1 MFKKLALASLMV
13 FVFSQPL
20 AQVSLST
27 AGGTTGGAVTS
38 SPISNSTVGAI
49 SNTNSTGASTATVGN
64 LTTGQSNSTV
74 GNLSTGASTSSVGNL
89 TTGASSVGNT
99 TTGAST
105 SSVGNLT
112 TGASSVGNTT
122 TGAST
127 SSVGSQT
134 TGASTSS
141 GNSSGNTTITSNYTA
156 PKIPVATAVAPS
168 NFPTAPCMGS
178 SSIGGSAVLF
188 GFSAGSS
195 WEATECMTFEAARS
209 FDQAGMHD
217 DALAIKCTSKYSA
230 AAPSCIKLK
239 QQELQAQ
246 QQALVQQSEYD
257 LTKPANINLIKG
269 IYSETIDPVTGFITI
284 IDTRDSRSRIG
295 AIR

>member
-20 AQVSLST
+20 AQVSVST
-27 AGGTTGGAVTS
+27 DGGTTGGAITS
-38 SPISNSTVGAI
+38 SPISNSVSSVG
-49 SNTNSTGASTATVGN
+49 S
-64 LTTGQSNSTV
+64 
-74 GNLSTGASTSSVGNL
+74 LSTGASTSQG
-89 TTGASSVGNT
+89 GAGGLGGTSSA

-105 SSVGNLT
+105 SQGGSVGSL
-112 TGASSVGNTT
+112 S

-127 SSVGSQT
+127 SAGGVSNATSG
-134 TGASTSS
+134 GASSS
-141 GNSSGNTTITSNYTA
+141 GNTSGNTTITSNYTA

-246 QQALVQQSEYD
+246 QQALVQQSGYD

-295 AIR
+295 VIR

>member
-20 AQVSLST
+20 AQVSVST
-27 AGGTTGGAVTS
+27 AGGTTGGEVTS

-49 SNTNSTGASTATVGN
+49 SNTNSTGASTAT
-64 LTTGQSNSTV
+64 
-74 GNLSTGASTSSVGNL
+74 
-89 TTGASSVGNT
+89 
-99 TTGAST
+99 
-105 SSVGNLT
+105 VGNLT

-209 FDQAGMHD
+209 FDQAGMYD

-230 AAPSCIKLK
+230 VAPSCIKLK

-284 IDTRDSRSRIG
+284 IDTRDSRSSIG

>member
-1 MFKKLALASLMV
+1 MFNKLALASLMV

-20 AQVSLST
+20 AQVSVST
-27 AGGTTGGAVTS
+27 DGGTTGGAVTS

-49 SNTNSTGASTATVGN
+49 SN
-64 LTTGQSNSTV
+64 SNS
-74 GNLSTGASTSSVGNL
+74 
-89 TTGASSVGNT
+89 
-99 TTGAST
+99 
-105 SSVGNLT
+105 
-112 TGASSVGNTT
+112 

-246 QQALVQQSEYD
+246 EQALVQQSAYD

-295 AIR
+295 VIR

>member
-20 AQVSLST
+20 AQVSVST

-74 GNLSTGASTSSVGNL
+74 GAISNSNS
-89 TTGASSVGNT
+89 
-99 TTGAST
+99 
-105 SSVGNLT
+105 
-112 TGASSVGNTT
+112 

-246 QQALVQQSEYD
+246 QQALVQQSVYD
-257 LTKPANINLIKG
+257 LTKPANINLIKR

-295 AIR
+295 TIR

>member
-1 MFKKLALASLMV
+1 MFKKLALASLTVLV
-13 FVFSQPL
+13 FRISFG
-20 AQVSLST
+20 QVSVST
-27 AGGTTGGAVTS
+27 DGGTTGGAVTS
-38 SPISNSTVGAI
+38 SPISNSV
-49 SNTNSTGASTATVGN
+49 S
-64 LTTGQSNSTV
+64 
-74 GNLSTGASTSSVGNL
+74 
-89 TTGASSVGNT
+89 

-105 SSVGNLT
+105 SQGGAGGSVGAIS
-112 TGASSVGNTT
+112 TGASSSTGGSNSMTT
-122 TGAST
+122 GTTSNVTGAST
-127 SSVGSQT
+127 ST
-134 TGASTSS
+134 AGASTSS
-141 GNSSGNTTITSNYTA
+141 GNISGNTTITSNYTA

-239 QQELQAQ
+239 QQEQQAQ
-246 QQALVQQSEYD
+246 IPVVQQIQFDQPKSRYE
-257 LTKPANINLIKG
+257 NLIKG
-269 IYSETIDPVTGFITI
+269 IYSETIDPITGFITI
-284 IDTRDSRSRIG
+284 IDTRETRGRI
-295 AIR
+295 AIAR

>member
-1 MFKKLALASLMV
+1 MFKKLALASLTVLV
-13 FVFSQPL
+13 FRTAFG
-20 AQVSLST
+20 QVSIST
-27 AGGTTGGAVTS
+27 DGGTTGGAITS
-38 SPISNSTVGAI
+38 TPISNSV
-49 SNTNSTGASTATVGN
+49 S
-64 LTTGQSNSTV
+64 
-74 GNLSTGASTSSVGNL
+74 
-89 TTGASSVGNT
+89 

-105 SSVGNLT
+105 SQGGTGGSNSIT
-112 TGASSVGNTT
+112 TGATSSV

-127 SSVGSQT
+127 ST
-134 TGASTSS
+134 AGASSSS
-141 GNSSGNTTITSNYTA
+141 GNTSGNTTITSNYTA

-239 QQELQAQ
+239 QQEQQAQ
-246 QQALVQQSEYD
+246 IPVVQQLQFDQPKPEYV
-257 LTKPANINLIKG
+257 NLIKG
-269 IYSETIDPVTGFITI
+269 IYSETIDPTTGFITI
-284 IDTRDSRSRIG
+284 IDTRETRGRI
-295 AIR
+295 AITR

>member
-20 AQVSLST
+20 AQVSVST
-27 AGGTTGGAVTS
+27 DGGTTGGAVTS
-38 SPISNSTVGAI
+38 SPISNSVSSVG
-49 SNTNSTGASTATVGN
+49 SLSTGASTATVGS

-74 GNLSTGASTSSVGNL
+74 GAISNSNS
-89 TTGASSVGNT
+89 
-99 TTGAST
+99 
-105 SSVGNLT
+105 
-112 TGASSVGNTT
+112 

-178 SSIGGSAVLF
+178 SSISGSAVLF

-246 QQALVQQSEYD
+246 QQALVQQSAYD
-257 LTKPANINLIKG
+257 LTKLANINLIKG

-295 AIR
+295 VIR

>member
-20 AQVSLST
+20 AQVSVST
-27 AGGTTGGAVTS
+27 DGGTTGGAVTS

-49 SNTNSTGASTATVGN
+49 SNTNSTGASTATVGS

-74 GNLSTGASTSSVGNL
+74 GAISNSNS
-89 TTGASSVGNT
+89 
-99 TTGAST
+99 
-105 SSVGNLT
+105 
-112 TGASSVGNTT
+112 

-246 QQALVQQSEYD
+246 QQALVQQSAYD

-295 AIR
+295 VIR

>member
-1 MFKKLALASLMV
+1 MFKKLALASLTVLV
-13 FVFSQPL
+13 FRISFG
-20 AQVSLST
+20 QVSVST
-27 AGGTTGGAVTS
+27 DGGTTGGAVTS
-38 SPISNSTVGAI
+38 SPISNSV
-49 SNTNSTGASTATVGN
+49 S
-64 LTTGQSNSTV
+64 
-74 GNLSTGASTSSVGNL
+74 
-89 TTGASSVGNT
+89 

-105 SSVGNLT
+105 SQGGAGGSVGAISIGAPSSTGGSNSMT
-112 TGASSVGNTT
+112 TGTT
-122 TGAST
+122 SNVTGAST
-127 SSVGSQT
+127 SQGGAGGSVGTLS
-134 TGASTSS
+134 TGSSTSAGGMSNATGGKSASS
-141 GNSSGNTTITSNYTA
+141 GNTSGNTTITSNYTA

-239 QQELQAQ
+239 QQDQQAQ
-246 QQALVQQSEYD
+246 TPHVQQPQYD
-257 LTKPANINLIKG
+257 QPKSGYENLIKG
-269 IYSETIDPVTGFITI
+269 IYSETIDPITGFITI
-284 IDTRDSRSRIG
+284 IDTRETRGRI
-295 AIR
+295 AIAR

>member
-20 AQVSLST
+20 AQVSVGY
-27 AGGTTGGAVTS
+27 GGTTGGAVTS

-49 SNTNSTGASTATVGN
+49 SNTNSTGASTATVGS

-74 GNLSTGASTSSVGNL
+74 GAISNSNS
-89 TTGASSVGNT
+89 
-99 TTGAST
+99 
-105 SSVGNLT
+105 
-112 TGASSVGNTT
+112 

-246 QQALVQQSEYD
+246 QQALVQQSAYD

-295 AIR
+295 VIR